1 MSSQPL
7 SFREIEWGS
16 RPDLQWPVPHSD
28 WRGPRGYGEGPVDSV
43 PEYAV
48 EDALSTARKWYPR
61 AAGGDRD
68 ACLLMFTDFFERY
81 LAGILERQVGSERN
95 TTTEDQT
102 DHEQTALDGQ
112 WD

>member
-1 MSSQPL
+1 
-7 SFREIEWGS
+7 
-16 RPDLQWPVPHSD
+16 
-28 WRGPRGYGEGPVDSV
+28 
-43 PEYAV
+43 
-48 EDALSTARKWYPR
+48 
-61 AAGGDRD
+61 
-68 ACLLMFTDFFERY
+68 MFTDFFERY